1 MASEKDLELLDQYI
15 SNRLTAQD
23 KAAFEK
29 KLASD
34 NALKNE
40 FRIQQSI
47 VEKIRAAR
55 VSELKTMFNSIPV
68 SSMETGTAPIA
79 KVVLWVAVAGAVG
92 VGTYLFLKDDASE
105 TQTAT
110 SQEQVTNEIP
120 PSIESEP
127 QSTPKQESPAVGQNE
142 NTPSATNEQETPATT
157 PSENGNEAGATP
169 SASDKLKSEEES
181 KAPAPIDVFDPT
193 EEANETRSN
202 TNPEEKISE
211 SSPLHKS
218 SIVVETDNTNK
229 NYTFHYQFKNGK
241 LYLYGAF
248 EKNLYEIME
257 FFSDNKRTVFLYY
270 KDSYYLLNEENET
283 VKPLAPINDPT
294 LIKKLRDYRGT
305 R

>member
-1 MASEKDLELLDQYI
+1 MASEKDLELLDQYV

-40 FRIQQSI
+40 FKIQQSL
-47 VEKIRAAR
+47 VEKIREAR
-55 VSELKTMFNSIPV
+55 VKELKTMFNSIPV
-68 SSMETGTAPIA
+68 SSLETGTAPIA
-79 KVVLWVAVAGAVG
+79 KAALWVAVAGAVG
-92 VGTYLFLKDDASE
+92 VGAYLFLKNDSAE
-105 TQTAT
+105 TQNTA
-110 SQEQVTNEIP
+110 SQEQVTKENAP
-120 PSIESEP
+120 LAGSQPESA
-127 QSTPKQESPAVGQNE
+127 PKQESPAVGKE
-142 NTPSATNEQETPATT
+142 KNTPSVTDEQANTTT
-157 PSENGNEAGATP
+157 PSENGNET
-169 SASDKLKSEEES
+169 SAVPPVTSDASKSEEEP

-193 EEANETRSN
+193 EEADRNRPN
-202 TNPEEKISE
+202 GNPEAKSSE
-211 SSPLHKS
+211 STPLHKS
-218 SIVVETDNTNK
+218 SIVVETDSNNK

-241 LYLYGAF
+241 LYLYGTF

-270 KDSYYLLNEENET
+270 KDSYYLLSEENET

-294 LIKKLRDYRGT
+294 LIKKLKDYRGA

>member
-23 KAAFEK
+23 KADFEK

-34 NALKNE
+34 NTLKNE

-68 SSMETGTAPIA
+68 TSMETGTAPIA
-79 KVVLWVAVAGAVG
+79 KAALWVAVAGAVG
-92 VGTYLFLKDDASE
+92 VGAYLFLKDDKAG

-127 QSTPKQESPAVGQNE
+127 QSTPKQESPAATQKE
-142 NTPSATNEQETPATT
+142 NSPSATNEQETPTTT
-157 PSENGNEAGATP
+157 PSENGNEQVTTP
-169 SASDKLKSEEES
+169 PASDDLKTQEES

-193 EEANETRSN
+193 KEADETRSN
-202 TNPEEKISE
+202 ANPEEKGSK
-211 SSPLHKS
+211 SSSLHKS
-218 SIVVETDNTNK
+218 SIVVETDDNNK

-241 LYLYGAF
+241 LFLYGAF

-294 LIKKLRDYRGT
+294 LIKKLKDYRGT